1 MLDKKLNDNH
11 DLFFPLKT
19 VKKHPK
25 FIYKPSKESLN
36 AIKTKNKLY
45 KKFKVLL
52 KKLQILIVIN
62 VMFVQIVLKQIR
74 HKKIIK

>member
-25 FIYKPSKESLN
+25 FIYKPSQESLS
-36 AIKTKNKLY
+36 AIKAKKKLH

-52 KKLQILIVIN
+52 KKVESN
-62 VMFVQIVLKQIR
+62 CNKCNDC
-74 HKKIIK
+74 KNCIKNF